1 MSQVLELLSLQAID
15 DELASYRAALADIE
29 RRLLGDDELNEAR
42 RLLIER
48 EVTLEAARREQRRA
62 EAEVEDISDRIA
74 REEGRLYDGSIKNPK
89 ELTSLQHEV
98 ETQKAM
104 RSRFEDTLIQALD
117 NAEATN
123 RDHRETAKAVTAHEA
138 RWHTTQDAL
147 RHEAHRLQ
155 DLITRAEAKRE
166 IQKPNVTPRGLH
178 LYEDL
183 RRRKGGMAVSRLN
196 GSTCSGCRISIPD
209 ALRRK
214 AFAPMDLAQCPN
226 CERILSIG

>member
-15 DELASYRAALADIE
+15 DELASYRAANADVE
-29 RRLLGDDELNEAR
+29 RRLLGDDELIEAR
-42 RLLIER
+42 RVLLER
-48 EVTLEAARREQRRA
+48 ETVLEAARREQRRA

-74 REEGRLYDGSIKNPK
+74 REETRLYDGSIKNPK

-117 NAEATN
+117 NAEAAN
-123 RDHRETAKAVTAHEA
+123 REHREAAKAVTALEA
-138 RWHTTQDAL
+138 RWHTAQDAL
-147 RHEAHRLQ
+147 RHEARRLQ
-155 DLITRAEAKRE
+155 DLITRGEAKRE
-166 IQKPNVTPRGLH
+166 IQKPNVTPRALH

-183 RRRKGGMAVSRLN
+183 RKRKGGMAVSRLN
-196 GSTCSGCRISIPD
+196 GSTCSGCRIAIPD

-214 AFAPMDLAQCPN
+214 AMAPMDLAQCPN